1 MMKDKALVEEQIASV
16 RETVGNGIAI
26 NALSGGVDSSIVTVL
41 GHRSLR

>member
-1 MMKDKALVEEQIASV
+1 MNERAFIENQIASI

-41 GHRSLR
+41 GHRSPR